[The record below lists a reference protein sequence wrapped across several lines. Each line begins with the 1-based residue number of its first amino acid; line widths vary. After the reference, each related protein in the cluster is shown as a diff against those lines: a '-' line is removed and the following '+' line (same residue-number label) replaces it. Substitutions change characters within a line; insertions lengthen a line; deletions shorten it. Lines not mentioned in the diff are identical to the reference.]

1 MKKILIIVAIMCGL
15 VGISVQAANGDVIG
29 HIYST
34 DIRAYINGVEV
45 CSYNIGGR
53 TVAVLEDIMPDVNY
67 RDELRALTM
76 YGYSFNPDYISEGE
90 AEHSLISGNIIGD
103 IYETDIK
110 AYMYDAE
117 IPSYNIGGKTAVALE
132 DLGGFKEYNEYGGR
146 YFYDD
151 NKRTLTLEILYG
163 KNIHNALRPANL
175 KFTLND
181 DKSKVNAE
189 FYGDPFL
196 VGGNT
201 DFGEEFAD
209 FENKENSVMLP
220 VMTTIGGEEKQLGW
234 YVGHKRKNI
243 EFIGI
248 MMGGQLL
255 TNGYAVDEEK
265 DDFKEVYDFA
275 DDYIS
280 FVYLFD
286 DVVKEGSGT
295 VIIPELSA
303 RDKTLRDF
311 LWHHVFYEKDRLETD
326 GYLFV
331 YGSSASTHGANAHL
345 LLIQNDGSYHDYRS
359 DFKSVSLHGEI
370 WFDNVSIDKDNE
382 KCYFRYDK
390 DYIIDLQTG
399 EMKEVNL

>member
-1 MKKILIIVAIMCGL
+1 MKKLIILTLAL
-15 VGISVQAANGDVIG
+15 LGIFAAAASAANGDAVG

-45 CSYNIGGR
+45 PSYNIGGR

-76 YGYSFNPDYISEGE
+76 YGYSFNPDYLSEGE
-90 AEHSLISGNIIGD
+90 ALHAEVSGNIIGD

-110 AYMYDAE
+110 AYMYDTE

-151 NKRTLTLEILYG
+151 DTRTLNLEILYG
-163 KNIHNALRPANL
+163 KNVYDMLLPANL
-175 KFTLND
+175 KFTLNE
-181 DKSKVNAE
+181 DKSQVNAE

-201 DFGEEFAD
+201 DFGKEFAD

-220 VMTTIGGEEKQLGW
+220 VMTTVGGDEKQLGW

-248 MMGGQLL
+248 MMDGQLL

-311 LWHHVFYEKDRLETD
+311 IWHHVFYEKDGLETD
-326 GYLFV
+326 DYLFV

-345 LLIQNDGSYHDYRS
+345 LLIQNDGSYHDYRN

-370 WFDNVSIDKDNE
+370 WFDNVNIDKENE

-390 DYIIDLQTG
+390 DYVIDLKTG
-399 EMKEVNL
+399 EMTEVK